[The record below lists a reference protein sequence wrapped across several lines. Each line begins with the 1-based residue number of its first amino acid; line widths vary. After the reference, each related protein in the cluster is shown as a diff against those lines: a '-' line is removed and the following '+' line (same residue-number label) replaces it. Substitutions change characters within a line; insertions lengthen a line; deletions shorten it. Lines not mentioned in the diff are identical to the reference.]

1 MNLFNEIFVFS
12 THTGAYVGASV
23 KDIPPDPNLPDTVEY
38 MDKLTEGHNGA
49 RADYDAFVAQDE
61 VRNVLR
67 SQSTLSLVD
76 EQWVGVFRLFI
87 AGLIRIKK

>member
-1 MNLFNEIFVFS
+1 MD
-12 THTGAYVGASV
+12 ASV
-23 KDIPPDPNLPDTVEY
+23 KDIPPDPNLPETVNY
-38 MDKLTEGHNGA
+38 MDKLTNGHDMA

-76 EQWVGVFRLFI
+76 EQWVGVLRLII
-87 AGLIRIKK
+87 AGLTRIKK